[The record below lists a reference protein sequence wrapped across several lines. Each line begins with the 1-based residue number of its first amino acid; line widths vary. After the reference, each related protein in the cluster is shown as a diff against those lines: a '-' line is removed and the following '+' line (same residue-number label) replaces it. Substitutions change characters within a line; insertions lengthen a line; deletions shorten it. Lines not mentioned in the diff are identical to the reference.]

1 MENPAM
7 PDPTPIVTRM
17 FAQGDVLFVRVTT
30 PIPSG
35 LTEAVRGP
43 DGFVVAHSETGHH
56 HVVRDPTA
64 RLFLSSDRMVDF
76 LEVTSG
82 GAAVE
87 HLRNYDTHETRV
99 LATGTWQIRRQREMD
114 SATTRMVAD

>member
-1 MENPAM
+1 M
-7 PDPTPIVTRM
+7 PEPIPTVTRM

-30 PIPSG
+30 PMPPG
-35 LTEAVRGP
+35 LTEAVRGH

-87 HLRNYDTHETRV
+87 HLRSYDTHETRV

-114 SATTRMVAD
+114 AATTRMVAD